1 METAMITLDM
11 IEEIRAPIE
20 KVFNYVADFR
30 KYSDW
35 QEGII
40 ESSQTPDGPTGP
52 GTKFKTARTLFGR
65 KLEAGGEVTQF
76 EPNSKFAFTTTSG
89 PISFTLSQTFE
100 PVDGGTRMTVHV
112 EAEASGFFKLAE
124 GMLESN
130 MKKQFEDQTVKLK
143 AMLEG

>member
-1 METAMITLDM
+1 MITLDM
-11 IEEIRAPIE
+11 IEEIKAPVE
-20 KVFNYVADFR
+20 RVFDYVTDFR
-30 KYSDW
+30 KYSEW

-40 ESSQTPDGPTGP
+40 ESSQTPDGPTRL

-76 EPNSKFAFTTTSG
+76 EPNSKFGFKTTSG
-89 PISFTLSQTFE
+89 PVNFTLSQTFE
-100 PVDGGTRMTVHV
+100 SVDGGTRMTVHV

-124 GMLESN
+124 GLLASN

-143 AMLEG
+143 AILEG